1 MHSHQNLIRL
11 PDPLGWEALFHL
23 QSIQTFKSVKEK
35 CMGNFSSRQIALSS
49 INDAQSSTIL
59 WLQRAFFPTILSKFS
74 RGYPLYQYIFEL
86 CPQHVP
92 DSLHLYSRAPLL
104 LLLYCIP
111 LFSSG
116 CITRSQKNK
125 TMLSIYSH
133 FLFNDIKGP
142 LDKFSCEYI
151 RISKRRSP
159 HQIGKEGPKHL

>member
-1 MHSHQNLIRL
+1 MRALSPKLDQVARPSRLGGPLSPPIHPDLQICKTKMH
-11 PDPLGWEALFHL
+11 GLF
-23 QSIQTFKSVKEK
+23 FKYW
-35 CMGNFSSRQIALSS
+35 QIALSAF
-49 INDAQSSTIL
+49 NDARSSTIL
-59 WLQRAFFPTILSKFS
+59 WLLNAPEGIFSHNSIEILKRF
-74 RGYPLYQYIFEL
+74 YPLYQYIFEL

-151 RISKRRSP
+151 R
-159 HQIGKEGPKHL
+159 